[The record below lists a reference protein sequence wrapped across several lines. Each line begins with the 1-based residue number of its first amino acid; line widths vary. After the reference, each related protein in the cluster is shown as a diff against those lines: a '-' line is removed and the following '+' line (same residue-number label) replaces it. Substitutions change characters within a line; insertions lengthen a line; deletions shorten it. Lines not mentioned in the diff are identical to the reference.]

1 MNASIGVGGARP
13 PFRHVNFMPPS
24 VAVERRADGV
34 VILRSTLAL
43 GPFERNIVAYLHR
56 WSESAPERV
65 MLAERGPDKAWARVS
80 YGEMRRRVDLVAAS
94 LLARGLNADRPVM
107 ILSGNSIDHAVLM
120 LAALTVGVPVA
131 PVSVAYSLMSQDHG
145 KLRHVFAL
153 VQPKLIFVQN
163 GRLFEG
169 ALGSLDL
176 DGVEVVAA
184 TAPPESIAATP
195 FADLLSGRGEE
206 AVAAAYAATGPDTVA
221 KILFTSGSTGLPK
234 GVINT
239 HGMLTSN
246 QQMIAQCW
254 PFLDEAP
261 PVLLDWLP
269 WNHTFGGNHNFN
281 LILTLG
287 GTLHIDGGKPA
298 AGLIEQTVANIR
310 DVSPT
315 LYFNVPAG
323 YAMLLP
329 YLEGDAAL
337 ARRFFARLKLL
348 FYAGA
353 ALPQDLW
360 ERLEAVSAATLGHRV
375 TLTSAWGSTETAPL
389 ATCAHLPLERAGVI
403 GLPAPGVA
411 IKMVPAG
418 SKLELRVKG
427 PNVMPGYW
435 RRPDLTAQAFDEE
448 GFYKIG
454 DAGRLA
460 DPERP
465 EQGIVFDGR
474 IAEDFKLSTGTWVPV
489 GSLRL
494 AVLDAAS
501 PAIQDAVICGQD
513 EEKIG
518 VLAWPNLAAC
528 REICPHAEHHAD
540 AAALVRCPHVVARV
554 REGIAAYNAGQPG
567 SSTRIARVHL
577 MAEPPSIDGN
587 EITDK
592 GYINQ
597 RATLERRADLVRLLY
612 GAPPLE
618 DVIVFS

>member
-239 HGMLTSN
+239 QRMLCAN
-246 QQMIAQCW
+246 QRMSEVVLPPDAA
-254 PFLDEAP
+254 AP

-269 WNHTFGGNHNFN
+269 WNHTFGGNYNFN
-281 LILTLG
+281 LSMRQG
-287 GTLHIDGGKPA
+287 GTIHIDGGRPLP
-298 AGLIEQTVANIR
+298 GMFEQTLANLREI
-310 DVSPT
+310 SPT
-315 LYFNVPAG
+315 QYSNVPAG
-323 YAMLLP
+323 FAMLAP
-329 YLEGDAAL
+329 ELEKDAAL
-337 ARRFFARLKLL
+337 SQRFFRDLKVLA
-348 FYAGA
+348 YGGA
-353 ALPQDLW
+353 SLPNELWQHYQDLAVRTRG
-360 ERLEAVSAATLGHRV
+360 ERVAFISG
-375 TLTSAWGSTETAPL
+375 WGSTETAPT
-389 ATCAHLPLERAGVI
+389 ATSVHWLTERSGII
-403 GLPAPGVA
+403 GLPFPGVEL
-411 IKMVPAG
+411 KMVPVG
-418 SKLELRVKG
+418 KTFELRLKG
-427 PNVMPGYW
+427 PTVMPGYL
-435 RRPDLTAQAFDEE
+435 RRPDLTAEAFDEE

-454 DAGRLA
+454 DAGRLV
-460 DPERP
+460 DPDDP
-465 EQGIVFDGR
+465 AQGLAFDGR
-474 IAEDFKLSTGTWVPV
+474 VVEDFKLSSGTFVQV
-489 GSLRL
+489 GALRV
-494 AVLDAAS
+494 AVLGATQ
-501 PAIQDAVICGQD
+501 PALQDLVVAGHDKPYVAL
-513 EEKIG
+513 
-518 VLAWPNLAAC
+518 LAWPNLAAC
-528 REICPHAEHHAD
+528 KEICRDPAARESIAGLLGSAEILAHVRAGLQRYN
-540 AAALVRCPHVVARV
+540 AAAGGSSARVAR
-554 REGIAAYNAGQPG
+554 ILLLAA
-567 SSTRIARVHL
+567 
-577 MAEPPSIDGN
+577 PPSIDGN

-597 RATLERRADLVRLLY
+597 RATLERRADLVQRLY
-612 GAPPLE
+612 SDPPPPE
-618 DVIVFS
+618 VIVV

>member
-1 MNASIGVGGARP
+1 MTAASSVAAKP
-13 PFRHVNFMPPS
+13 PFAPLRFAPARV
-24 VAVERRADGV
+24 VLERRADGSL
-34 VILRSTLAL
+34 ILTSPEPL
-43 GPFERNIVAYLHR
+43 GPYAPSLAPLLDGWAER
-56 WSESAPERV
+56 APARLF
-65 MLAERGPDKAWARVS
+65 LAERPAPGAAWRRLS
-80 YGEMRRRVDLVAAS
+80 YGEAAGIAAALGEA
-94 LLARGLNADRPVM
+94 LLENGLGPERPLM
-107 ILSGNSIDHAVLM
+107 LLSGNSIDHASLM
-120 LAALTVGVPVA
+120 LGALQAGVPVV
-131 PVSVAYSLMSQDHG
+131 PVSPAYSLMSGDFA
-145 KLRHVFAL
+145 KLRHIVEL
-153 VQPKLIFVQN
+153 TRPGLIYV
-163 GRLFEG
+163 
-169 ALGSLDL
+169 GSLPPF
-176 DGVEVVAA
+176 AA
-184 TAPPESIAATP
+184 ALAAIADQGAEILTSAPPPPGVKAT
-195 FADLLSGRGEE
+195 LLSTLAQTRPTNRL
-206 AVAAAYAATGPDTVA
+206 AQAKAAIGADSVA